1 MASFPA
7 LLFAVTKPQLMRSP
21 VKLLILFFMLICMKV
36 SPQQINGEIFQK
48 EYQLHI
54 AKTTEPLK
62 IDGIFTEPIWASAE
76 TTSPF
81 WKKFPN
87 DIGRPVRKT
96 EVKVTYDDKFLYFA
110 VTAYDSGKAY
120 IQSLKR
126 DIGHDG
132 NDGIGIIL
140 DPTNQRTNG
149 FFFVV
154 NAYNAQ
160 SEDQLPFGDNGPS
173 WSWDNKWYS
182 ATKRYEDKWTAE
194 IAIPF
199 KSIRYT
205 AEKLLWGLNFV
216 RIDTKT
222 NEYSSWT
229 HIPVNFRSMDLGYT
243 GALLWKEPPPQPG
256 SNMVFIPYITGDIN
270 ADQENGVAAKT
281 AANAGFDGKVAL
293 SSSLNLDLTV
303 NPDFSQVEVDQ
314 QITNLSRFSIFFPE
328 RRTFFLENSDLFSQY
343 GIPPIRPFYS
353 RTIGL
358 DKDGNKIPILFGARV
373 SGNITKSTRIGI
385 MNMQTGRKG
394 NYSPENYTAV
404 SINQRLLKRSVLKA
418 YFLNRQNFIT
428 DAEKIRDPLNAYGR
442 NAGFE
447 FNYNNLKGTWGGWSA
462 YHHSFKPGIT
472 SNNHYID
479 AGFNYNG
486 RNLSILVDAGTLG
499 NNYYTD
505 MGFVERINN
514 YDAIRDTTIRLGF
527 KQLYGQVGYKIFP
540 VKGNISV
547 HYFKL
552 NNFFVFN
559 PDNTSNER
567 SHEFEY
573 DIQLKNTGFLF
584 LFANTNDVQLMFPS
598 SFTDASPLPKGTY
611 HYQQTGIGYQSD
623 FRKPVSFFL
632 RLVDGGFYN
641 GHYQSVR
648 TTLTLRKQPHLNIAL
663 QAEYNKLSFPDPYG
677 SNELFLISP
686 RIEFNFT
693 TSLFWT
699 TFIQYNTQ
707 RNNFNINSR
716 LQYRFKPMSDFFLVY
731 TDNYFTDPLFR
742 NKNRAIVFKM
752 NYWLNL

>member
-1 MASFPA
+1 
-7 LLFAVTKPQLMRSP
+7 MRSM
-21 VKLLILFFMLICMKV
+21 KILIYLIFSVTCLQAGAQAV
-36 SPQQINGEIFQK
+36 NGETFQK
-48 EYQLHI
+48 EYQLPI
-54 AKTTEPLK
+54 TKTNEAIK
-62 IDGIFTEPIWASAE
+62 IDGEFAEAVWSTTEK
-76 TTSPF
+76 TSPF

-87 DIGRPVRKT
+87 NIGRPVRQT
-96 EVKVTYDDKFLYFA
+96 AVQVTYDDKFLYFA

-132 NDGIGIIL
+132 NDGFGITL

-149 FFFVV
+149 FLFVV
-154 NAYNAQ
+154 NAFNAQ
-160 SEDQLPFGDNGPS
+160 SEDQLPFADNGPS

-182 ATKRYEDKWTAE
+182 ATKRYDDKWTAE

-205 AEKLLWGLNFV
+205 ANKLLWGLNFV
-216 RIDTKT
+216 RIDTKS
-222 NEYSSWT
+222 NEYSTWT

-270 ADQENGVAAKT
+270 ADKENGTPAKT
-281 AANAGFDGKVAL
+281 GANTGFDAKIGL

-314 QITNLSRFSIFFPE
+314 QVTNLSRFSIFFPE

-373 SGNITKSTRIGI
+373 SGNITKSTRIGF

-394 NYSPENYTAV
+394 DYSPENYTAA
-404 SINQRLLKRSVLKA
+404 SINQRVLKRSLLKA
-418 YFLNRQNFIT
+418 YFLNRQNSLS
-428 DAEKIRDPLNAYGR
+428 DAEKIKNPLNAYGR
-442 NAGFE
+442 NAGLE
-447 FNYNNLKGTWGGWSA
+447 FNYNNLEGTWGGWAA
-462 YHHSFKPGIT
+462 YHHSFKPGIK
-472 SNNHYID
+472 SDDHYID
-479 AGFNYNG
+479 AGVNYNG
-486 RNLSILVDAGTLG
+486 RHLSLVVDLGTLG

-514 YDAIRDTTIRLGF
+514 YDALRDTTIRVGF
-527 KQLYGQVGYKIFP
+527 KQLYNETGYKLFP
-540 VKGNISV
+540 KKGMIATQTVK
-547 HYFKL
+547 L
-552 NNFFVFN
+552 TNFLVFN
-559 PDNTSNER
+559 PHNTANER
-567 SHEFEY
+567 MHELQYELQF
-573 DIQLKNTGFLF
+573 KKTGFF
-584 LFANTNDVQLMFPS
+584 FAFVNTNKVNLLYAA
-598 SFTDASPLPKGTY
+598 SFTDAKPIPASTY
-611 HYQQTGIGYQSD
+611 TFEQTGFGYQSD
-623 FRKPVSFFL
+623 FRKPVSFFI
-632 RLVDGGFYN
+632 RMAGGGFYN
-641 GHYQSVR
+641 GNYQSIR
-648 TTLTLRKQPHLNIAL
+648 TTITLRRQPNLTIAL
-663 QAEYNKLSFPDPYG
+663 QAEYNKLRFPDEYG
-677 SNELFLISP
+677 SNELFLIAP
-686 RIEFNFT
+686 RVELNFT
-693 TSLFWT
+693 TNVFWT
-699 TFIQYNTQ
+699 TFLQYNTQ

-742 NKNRAIVFKM
+742 NKNRAIIFKM

>member
-1 MASFPA
+1 M
-7 LLFAVTKPQLMRSP
+7 QLIQP
-21 VKLLILFFMLICMKV
+21 LNKLLITFGMFVCINAGA
-36 SPQQINGEIFQK
+36 QQVNGESFQK

-54 AKTTEPLK
+54 IKTSEPIR
-62 IDGIFTEPIWASAE
+62 IDGEFTEAVWANTE

-87 DIGRPVRKT
+87 DEGRPQRKT
-96 EVKVTYDDKFLYFA
+96 EVKVTYDDKFIYFA

-132 NDGIGIIL
+132 NDGIGITL

-154 NAYNAQ
+154 NAFNAQ
-160 SEDQLPFGDNGPS
+160 SDDQLPFADNGPS

-182 ATKRYEDKWTAE
+182 ATKRYDNKWTAE

-199 KSIRYT
+199 KTIRYT
-205 AEKLLWGLNFV
+205 ADKLLWGLNFV

-222 NEYSSWT
+222 NEYSTWT

-243 GALLWKEPPPQPG
+243 GALIWKEPPPQPG
-256 SNMVFIPYITGDIN
+256 SNMVFIPYITGDVSS
-270 ADQENGVAAKT
+270 DQENSAATKT
-281 AANAGFDGKVAL
+281 TGNAGFDAKVAL

-314 QITNLSRFSIFFPE
+314 QVTNLSRFSIFFPE
-328 RRTFFLENSDLFSQY
+328 RRTFFLENSDLFAQY

-373 SGNITKSTRIGI
+373 SGNITKSTRIGF

-394 NYSPENYTAV
+394 DYSPENYTAASV
-404 SINQRLLKRSVLKA
+404 SQRVLKRSVIKA
-418 YFLNRQNFIT
+418 YFLNRENSLT
-428 DAEKIRDPLNAYGR
+428 DSQKAKDPLNAWGR
-442 NAGFE
+442 NAGME
-447 FNYNNLKGTWGGWSA
+447 FNYNNLKGTWGGWAA

-472 SNNHYID
+472 RDNQYID

-486 RNLSILVDAGTLG
+486 RHLSFVADAGTLG
-499 NNYYTD
+499 TNYYTD

-514 YDAIRDTTIRLGF
+514 YDAVRDTTVRLGF
-527 KQLYGQVGYKIFP
+527 KQLFNQVGYKLFP
-540 VKGNISV
+540 KKTKITNHS
-547 HYFKL
+547 FNL
-552 NNFFVFN
+552 TNFIVFN
-559 PDNTSNER
+559 PDNSLNER

-573 DIQLKNTGFLF
+573 DMQFKNTSLF
-584 LFANTNDVQLMFPS
+584 FVFANTDEVHLLFPS
-598 SFTDASPLPKGTY
+598 SFTDAQPIPKGTY
-611 HYQQTGIGYQSD
+611 TFQQSGIGYQSD
-623 FRKPVSFFL
+623 FRKPVSVSV
-632 RLVDGGFYN
+632 RLAGGGFYN
-641 GHYQSVR
+641 GNYHSIR
-648 TTLTLRKQPHLNIAL
+648 TTITLRKQPHLNIAL
-663 QAEYNKLSFPDPYG
+663 NAEYNKLVFPDPYG
-677 SNELFLISP
+677 SNELFLIAP
-686 RIEFNFT
+686 RIELNFAT
-693 TSLFWT
+693 NLFWT
-699 TFIQYNTQ
+699 TFVQYNTQ

-742 NKNRAIVFKM
+742 NKNRALVFKM
-752 NYWLNL
+752 NYWLNI